1 MVRQISVKQCFFY
14 FLNAECKAFYFC
26 LIYQQAKDMGFV
38 KDDLEPQ
45 EVAEDMSKER
55 KNFQLQMCDVRIV
68 CL

>member
-1 MVRQISVKQCFFY
+1 
-14 FLNAECKAFYFC
+14 
-26 LIYQQAKDMGFV
+26 MGFV